1 MERRYILSDPR
12 DNVVTLLEN
21 AESGDVLKLSD
32 KEVVLLQDVPFAHK
46 AALSDIPEGAGVFKY
61 GERIGYALRGIK
73 KGEWVHVHNL
83 GCDTLKKGS
92 YDPSG
97 EKSMHGLA
105 SETAAKA
112 SRTTFM
118 GYRRPDG
125 RVGVRN
131 YVAIIP
137 SVLCADTAAKM
148 IARQVPG
155 CVARIRGGAFAGCG
169 GLLHVSISEE
179 VETIEEDAFANCASL
194 LWIAVYGRNTAFAN
208 QDFCSDTIVYC
219 YGDSLARE
227 TCEAMAHCKVMD
239 LNRHSPGLFNVVKL
253 PSNLMTIGGNAFSG
267 INADVIVVPA
277 RTMAL
282 GDGAFSGIDSL
293 EFVFIPAGVCDIGA
307 DVFAGSDGVWI
318 VCEEGSEA
326 EGFARE
332 NNIPIFDLEKWM
344 KLIG

>member
-1 MERRYILSDPR
+1 MNDDSS
-12 DNVVTLLEN
+12 LEIARFN
-21 AESGDVLKLSD
+21 
-32 KEVVLLQDVPFAHK
+32 
-46 AALSDIPEGAGVFKY
+46 
-61 GERIGYALRGIK
+61 
-73 KGEWVHVHNL
+73 
-83 GCDTLKKGS
+83 
-92 YDPSG
+92 YDPDNDFIVKDG
-97 EKSMHGLA
+97 ILIRYTG
-105 SETAAKA
+105 SERA
-112 SRTTFM
+112 
-118 GYRRPDG
+118 
-125 RVGVRN
+125 
-131 YVAIIP
+131 VAIP
-137 SVLCADTAAKM
+137 SDGKIVEIGGSAFSGNGNIEYVT
-148 IARQVPG
+148 VPG

-179 VETIEEDAFANCASL
+179 VEAIEEDAFADCASL